1 MPRREAG
8 IAEEVTARV
17 SRYIL
22 DGSDDVHGSAGEQI
36 AEYLSLVGMKT
47 ADQRTRRSSSSGR
60 QVTSCARVA
69 RGAAVPARASVARPW
84 AAVFIVKSV
93 LRIEVRG

>member
-1 MPRREAG
+1 VPRREAG

-36 AEYLSLVGMKT
+36 AE
-47 ADQRTRRSSSSGR
+47 
-60 QVTSCARVA
+60 
-69 RGAAVPARASVARPW
+69 
-84 AAVFIVKSV
+84 
-93 LRIEVRG
+93 